1 MPMLYWLIVYGSL
14 TLLVGYVLY
23 EIVISE
29 LISLNRNKQRTR
41 QEHFNQVMDVANCYR
56 MELKEVKNLVI
67 IKKSA

>member
-41 QEHFNQVMDVANCYR
+41 QERFNQVMDVANCYR